1 MATVTRRLIGGRRY
15 GAGRKGT
22 VYNLACTDDKS
33 SCHNIVANPG
43 HKLIVYTFDNKR
55 FQVLKDEIP
64 NFIASLSAQTSL
76 VAKRFAQ
83 KGPFLNEVK
92 SFYNLKEIF
101 GPEGVFTY
109 TTYQY
114 FTFDKSKII
123 GFEYGKYY
131 YIINEKCSY
140 TVFDKVHQLSRPQ
153 VDELI
158 QDVFEIMSKY
168 VAKDYFHGDIKLDN
182 VMYCGGNSRHDKR
195 FKLIDY
201 EFGRVFKTLKPKLL
215 TRKARLFKHPYGS
228 IFITHPMVQYLYYNK
243 IPIFISSG
251 AGLYTYVFLRH
262 HYGLT
267 FSQFNKLR
275 RIIQDEL
282 ISPVEQLINKTK
294 LSKSQLFEKYKRSFD
309 TSTFGISILIL
320 YITRNL
326 PKKYLDYAITLINPL
341 HPDFALTP
349 EAALK
354 NFKQIV
360 FDN

>member
-1 MATVTRRLIGGRRY
+1 MATITRRLTHSGGRRY

-43 HKLIVYTFDNKR
+43 HKLIAYTFDNKR
-55 FQVLKDEIP
+55 FQVSQDKIP
-64 NFIASLSAQTSL
+64 NFIASLSAQTDL
-76 VAKRFAQ
+76 VAKRFAD
-83 KGPFLNEVK
+83 KAPFINEIE
-92 SFYNLKEIF
+92 SFYNLKKIF
-101 GPEGVFTY
+101 GEQGVFTY

-114 FTFDKSKII
+114 FNYDTNKII

-140 TVFDKVHQLSRPQ
+140 TVFSKVHQLTRPQ
-153 VDELI
+153 IDELI
-158 QDVFEIMSKY
+158 KDVFEIMSKY

-182 VMYCGGNSRHDKR
+182 VMYCGKR

-201 EFGRVFKTLKPKLL
+201 EFGRVFQTLKPKLL

-243 IPIFISSG
+243 IPVFISSG

-262 HYGLT
+262 QYGLT
-267 FSQFNKLR
+267 FGQFNRLR
-275 RIIQDEL
+275 RIIQAEL
-282 ISPVEQLINKTK
+282 ISPVQQLINETK

-326 PKKYLDYAITLINPL
+326 PKKYLEFAKTLINPL
-341 HPDFALTP
+341 HPDFAHTP
-349 EAALK
+349 ESALA
-354 NFKQIV
+354 NFRRLI
-360 FDN
+360 